1 MTEKC
6 LELKTVTLDVCDHP
20 KLVIEK
26 RDAEKVLQRV
36 SQLRY
41 ITVNGVS
48 WKVCIFWYDCMY
60 RTDSFFWQRDW
71 VVPKSEQCA
80 TPREFVATLV
90 TDVARD
96 TPFEYV

>member
-1 MTEKC
+1 MTEEC
-6 LELKTVTLDVCDHP
+6 SELKTVTLDVCDHP

-48 WKVCIFWYDCMY
+48 WKVRIAWYDWMY
-60 RTDSFFWQRDW
+60 RTEGFSG
-71 VVPKSEQCA
+71 
-80 TPREFVATLV
+80 RETG
-90 TDVARD
+90 
-96 TPFEYV
+96 